1 MRLICARSRRRPRRH
16 KVVKFKT
23 VVGDHI
29 REAGRAIMSGDERKN
44 KGGGNSG
51 WQRQMARTSKK
62 PNVVKAGEEELRT
75 MIDVIPNKLTQDIIE
90 SKTLL

>member
-1 MRLICARSRRRPRRH
+1 MRLICARSRRRPRWH

-29 REAGRAIMSGDERKN
+29 REASRAIMSRDERN
-44 KGGGNSG
+44 KRGGDSG

-75 MIDVIPNKLTQDIIE
+75 MIDVIPKKLTQDIIE

>member
-1 MRLICARSRRRPRRH
+1 MRLICARSRRRPRWH

-29 REAGRAIMSGDERKN
+29 REAGRAIMSGDERK
-44 KGGGNSG
+44 KKWGDSG

-62 PNVVKAGEEELRT
+62 LNVVKTGEEELRN
-75 MIDVIPNKLTQDIIE
+75 MIDVIPNKLTQEITE
-90 SKTLL
+90 SKMLL

>member
-1 MRLICARSRRRPRRH
+1 
-16 KVVKFKT
+16 
-23 VVGDHI
+23 
-29 REAGRAIMSGDERKN
+29 
-44 KGGGNSG
+44 
-51 WQRQMARTSKK
+51 MARTSKK

>member
-44 KGGGNSG
+44 KGGGIVGGRGRWHVLPRS
-51 WQRQMARTSKK
+51 QM
-62 PNVVKAGEEELRT
+62 L
-75 MIDVIPNKLTQDIIE
+75 
-90 SKTLL
+90 